1 MYICLDIYIYLMLFY
16 TQDGDRIMTRAS
28 AWGAGDAQRDAAMD
42 GDGITRWRRAADL
55 IRAAIGD
62 GSMVDRL
69 PAEEDLA
76 QRFGVNRHTVRRA
89 IAALAADGLVR
100 AERGRGTFINGPV
113 PRLSYAV
120 GPRTR
125 FSENVLSQSRRPAGR
140 LIRSDRVRSDAETAA
155 LLEVAAGTL
164 LHRLDSLH
172 VADGVPLSV
181 ATSWLSA
188 ERFPGIVGRYAESGS
203 ITEALRQEGIED
215 YRRRETRITAERL
228 SAADAEHLAA
238 SPDGLVL
245 VARAVDVDLAGRP
258 IQVLRT
264 RFHADRMELVF
275 RH

>member
-1 MYICLDIYIYLMLFY
+1 MREA
-16 TQDGDRIMTRAS
+16 TVADRT
-28 AWGAGDAQRDAAMD
+28 D
-42 GDGITRWRRAADL
+42 DGITRWRRVADG
-55 IRAAIGD
+55 IRAAVAD
-62 GSMVDRL
+62 GSMADRL
-69 PAEEDLA
+69 PPEEELA

-89 IAALAADGLVR
+89 IAALAGDGLVR
-100 AERGRGTFINGPV
+100 AERGRGTFVNATA

-125 FSENVLSQSRRPAGR
+125 FSENVLAQSRRPGGR
-140 LIRSDRVRSDAETAA
+140 LIRADRVRDAETAA
-155 LLEVAAGTL
+155 ALGCPAGTA

-188 ERFPGIVGRYAESGS
+188 ERFPDIVRNYAESGS
-203 ITEALRQEGIED
+203 ITEALRSAGIDD
-215 YRRRETRITAERL
+215 YRRRETRLTAERV
-228 SAADAEHLAA
+228 SFNDADALAA
-238 SPDGLVL
+238 SPDALVL
-245 VARAVDVDLAGRP
+245 VARAIDEDLAGTP